1 MARRQRTNVDYFP
14 HDTHHC
20 KTLRIINKKY
30 GNDGYAFYFKLRELL
45 GKTDYHNYDLSNKID
60 WQDFVVEM
68 DIDEAKA
75 NELIEFLVSL
85 GELDQEMWE
94 EEKRLWSQN
103 LLDDIKT
110 VYNKRASETPD
121 KYSFRTGNA
130 GFSSGN
136 GVLLAGNTQSK
147 GKESKL
153 KESRVVNDATTF
165 DLDYFVTAF
174 PQVDIH
180 KSYKIFKLNQLKN
193 GYESKNES
201 AEFEIWVLRDIENEW
216 NLRAPESNMGIETG
230 DTLLTVYC
238 PYCDATREVN
248 RGKEARE
255 AICQCGNQMWSKNEY
270 HHEKIMLQK
279 SNKKT
284 TAEVE
289 PLPF

>member
-1 MARRQRTNVDYFP
+1 M
-14 HDTHHC
+14 
-20 KTLRIINKKY
+20 I
-30 GNDGYAFYFKLRELL
+30 
-45 GKTDYHNYDLSNKID
+45 
-60 WQDFVVEM
+60 FVVR
-68 DIDEAKA
+68 A
-75 NELIEFLVSL
+75 
-85 GELDQEMWE
+85 
-94 EEKRLWSQN
+94 
-103 LLDDIKT
+103 
-110 VYNKRASETPD
+110 KRASETPD

-238 PYCDATREVN
+238 PYCDAKREVN

-255 AICQCGNQMWSKNEY
+255 AFCQCGNQMWSKNEY